1 MPAAIGADVWKAPK
15 HRHRRRRTVAPNPS
29 RETAL
34 DTAPAR
40 PARNARRTLAAVLTA
55 LSLVVAALVT
65 GAATAGPAGANS
77 VEDTFTAKLNYARA
91 SRGIPRLATR
101 STLVNV
107 ARAQANRMASRN
119 TLYHNPNLTTD
130 VTNWRYVGENV
141 GYGPDAL
148 TVHVAFM
155 NSPGHRAN
163 ILDRDY
169 TEVGIGA
176 VVVDGRVW
184 VAEVFRRPLRITT
197 SSVATF
203 SHTLRYGSTGASVKR
218 VQGRLDLRQT
228 GFYGTYTHRAVSRF
242 QRGLGWAG
250 RGNVGPKTWSRL
262 F

>member
-1 MPAAIGADVWKAPK
+1 MPAPVGADVGKARTTDIGDEP
-15 HRHRRRRTVAPNPS
+15 TVASHPS
-29 RETAL
+29 R
-34 DTAPAR
+34 R
-40 PARNARRTLAAVLTA
+40 SLAAAFTA
-55 LSLVVAALVT
+55 LSLVLAAFVT
-65 GAATAGPAGANS
+65 GAATAGPAGATS

-91 SRGIPRLATR
+91 SRGIPRLAVR
-101 STLVNV
+101 SALVTV
-107 ARAQANRMASRN
+107 ARAQAHRMADRN

-130 VTNWRYVGENV
+130 VTNWRWVGENV

-155 NSPGHRAN
+155 QSAPHRAN

-184 VAEVFRRPLRITT
+184 VAEVFRRPMRITT

-203 SHTLRYGSTGASVKR
+203 SHVLHYGSTGADVRR
-218 VQGRLDLRQT
+218 VQGRLHLRQT
-228 GFYGTYTHRAVSRF
+228 GFYGTYTRAAVSRF
-242 QRGLGWAG
+242 QRGLGWQG
-250 RGNVGPKTWSRL
+250 RGNVGRHTWARL